1 MTTATDIAEAQL
13 KMPVRREPDIGR
25 RFLRRTLKPLIGTPV
40 NAVITLA
47 CLWILWLGAKG
58 AYGWLVTRAVTEGGA
73 QACKVGN
80 GACWPFYEAKL
91 RFMIFGVYPYDEQWR
106 VLIAMI
112 LFLGAIGITMIPRF
126 WSRNLLVLWGVTI
139 VATAILI
146 GGGVFGLSHVPTTQW
161 SGLPLSF
168 LLSAIGLAFGFP
180 LGVVLALA
188 RSSTLPAIRVIAII
202 FIEVIRGVPL
212 ISILFMASV
221 MLPLFMPSG
230 ITVDK
235 LLRAQI
241 AIIIFAAAYIA
252 EAVRGGLQ
260 AIPRGQ
266 HEAASAMSLHYWQ
279 AMRLVVLPQALKIS
293 IPPLVNISIGF
304 FQDTTLVTIIGL
316 LDFLS
321 TVRTAMTDPNWVGI
335 AVLEGYVFAAFVFLV
350 FSYGMGAYSRF
361 LERRMRLGHD

>member
-13 KMPVRREPDIGR
+13 KMPVRREPDVGR
-25 RFLRRTLKPLIGTPV
+25 RLLHRTLKPLVGTPV

-47 CLWILWLGAKG
+47 CLWVLWLGAKG

-106 VLIAMI
+106 VLLAMI
-112 LFLGAIGITMIPRF
+112 LFLGAMGITMIPRF

-146 GGGVFGLSHVPTTQW
+146 GGGVFGLSYVPTTQW

-168 LLSAIGLAFGFP
+168 LLSAVGLAFGFP

-202 FIEVIRGVPL
+202 FIE
-212 ISILFMASV
+212 
-221 MLPLFMPSG
+221 
-230 ITVDK
+230 
-235 LLRAQI
+235 
-241 AIIIFAAAYIA
+241 
-252 EAVRGGLQ
+252 
-260 AIPRGQ
+260 
-266 HEAASAMSLHYWQ
+266 
-279 AMRLVVLPQALKIS
+279 
-293 IPPLVNISIGF
+293 
-304 FQDTTLVTIIGL
+304 
-316 LDFLS
+316 
-321 TVRTAMTDPNWVGI
+321 
-335 AVLEGYVFAAFVFLV
+335 
-350 FSYGMGAYSRF
+350 
-361 LERRMRLGHD
+361 